1 MDIAAQLATVT
12 LFHGLDAHALAAIA
26 GLGTPRTLAP
36 GEILVEEGQLNNT
49 LHVVLEGKLDISLPA
64 SPERLRSIHLRT
76 CRAGEVVGEYSAFDQ
91 DLVSAQVQAIT
102 PCEVL
107 QIDASEL
114 DAMMLKSAPVASR
127 VYRNVI
133 RTLIRRLRD
142 KDAEL
147 DILVP
152 F

>member
-1 MDIAAQLATVT
+1 MDIEAQLASVT
-12 LFHGLDAHALAAIA
+12 LFHGLNEQALATIA
-26 GLGTPRTLAP
+26 GLGKPRILVA
-36 GEILVEEGQLNNT
+36 GEILVEEGQRNDT
-49 LHVVLEGKLDISLPA
+49 LHVVLAGKLDISLPKSA
-64 SPERLRSIHLRT
+64 ERLRTIHLRT
-76 CRAGEVVGEYSAFDQ
+76 CHAGEVVGEYSAFDQ

-102 PCEVL
+102 ACEVL
-107 QIDASEL
+107 QIDAKL
-114 DAMMLKSAPVASR
+114 LNAMMRKNAPVASR